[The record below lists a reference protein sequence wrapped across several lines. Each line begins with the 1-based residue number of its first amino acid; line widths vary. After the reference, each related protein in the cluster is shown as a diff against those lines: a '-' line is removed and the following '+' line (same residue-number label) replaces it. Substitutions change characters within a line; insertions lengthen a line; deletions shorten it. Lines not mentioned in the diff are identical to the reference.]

1 MANRDLRAFHVYP
14 VCLIWARRF
23 SEPFRR
29 RLLAKA
35 LTGVHFSLL
44 QISTKSWSLTRQWID
59 FFRFQLKHSA
69 ESRPSLL
76 SWRF

>member
-14 VCLIWARRF
+14 VCLIWARR
-23 SEPFRR
+23 R

-35 LTGVHFSLL
+35 LTGVDFSLL

-76 SWRF
+76 RWRF